1 MARKNESRTYE
12 EKLEESLV
20 PDWEQPYK
28 VPSNWLWTRL
38 GELITEVKNGTTIK
52 QDKTLEGFNV
62 TRIESLQH
70 QTIDF
75 NRLGV
80 IVDESKIKDSDWYE
94 KGDIALSH
102 INSAEHVG
110 KTALITEDMLPLVHG
125 MNLLRLR
132 FNTLFDPKLFQLFS
146 QSFQYKQSVIERINM
161 AVNQVS
167 INQKQ
172 LCTIEVPLPPV
183 PEQQRIVER
192 IESLFS
198 KLDEAKDKA
207 QTALDSFENRKAVI
221 LHRAFTGELT
231 KKWREEN
238 GVSRDGWEKG
248 VLSDFLLKMT
258 AKKPAGEIFRYI
270 DIDAIDNKNQKVSEP
285 KVLQVSD
292 APSRASREVMENDT
306 LFSMVRPYLRN
317 IAFIDHEL
325 SDCIASTG
333 FYVCRPKKSLHPR
346 FLYYFLCSKDAID
359 YLMQFMK
366 GDNSP
371 SIRGSNL
378 EEMPFKMP
386 SIPEQIEIIRILDSI
401 FDKEQQAK
409 EIVNVIEKIDLMKKA
424 ILSRA
429 FRGEL
434 GTNKPEEESVLVL
447 LKEMLSEE
455 KITEQKSNK
464 KQIIITN
471 SISKQFKTDL
481 EEQIYRIILANQN
494 STLNQIL
501 SSISSSKH
509 LDAMEA
515 IAILYEKG
523 LIKNRGDLYSTK

>member
-1 MARKNESRTYE
+1 MIKKKENFIFE
-12 EKLEESLV
+12 ERLEKALV
-20 PDWEQPYK
+20 PDWEQPYQ

-38 GELITEVKNGTTIK
+38 GELLTEVKNGTTIK

-62 TRIESLQH
+62 TRIESLQQ

-80 IVDESKIKDSDWYE
+80 IVDDSKIKDSDWYE

-110 KTALITEDMLPLVHG
+110 KTAIITEDMLPLVHG

-132 FNTLFDPKLFQLFS
+132 FNNLFDPKLFQLFS
-146 QSFQYKQSVIERINM
+146 QSFQYKQSVLERINM

-172 LCTIEVPLPPV
+172 LCTIEVPLPPLV
-183 PEQQRIVER
+183 EQQRIVDR

-198 KLDEAKDKA
+198 KLDETKEKV
-207 QTALDSFENRKAVI
+207 QTALDSFENRKVAI
-221 LHRAFTGELT
+221 LHKAYTGELT

-238 GVSRDGWEKG
+238 GISMDSWENG

-258 AKKPAGEIFRYI
+258 TKKPAGEIFRYI

-285 KVLQVSD
+285 KVLRVSD

-333 FYVCRPKKSLHPR
+333 FYVCRPKESLHPKY
-346 FLYYFLCSKDAID
+346 LYYFLCSKDAID
-359 YLMQFMK
+359 FLMQFMK

-378 EEMPFKMP
+378 EEMSFKLP
-386 SIPEQIEIIRILDSI
+386 SIPEQTEIVQILDSI
-401 FDKEQQAK
+401 LEKEHQAK
-409 EIVNVIEKIDLMKKA
+409 ELANVIKEIDLIKKA
-424 ILSRA
+424 ILARA

-434 GTNKPEEESVLVL
+434 GTNNLNEESAMEL
-447 LKEMLSEE
+447 LKEIVSKEN
-455 KITEQKSNK
+455 KKEQKPNK
-464 KQIIITN
+464 KSITIPN

-481 EEQIYRIILANQN
+481 EEQIYRTILENKS
-494 STLNQIL
+494 STLNHIL
-501 SSISSSKH
+501 SCISSSKY
-509 LDAMEA
+509 LDAMEVLT
-515 IAILYEKG
+515 ILYEKG
-523 LIKNRGDLYSTK
+523 LIDKKNDIFFTK